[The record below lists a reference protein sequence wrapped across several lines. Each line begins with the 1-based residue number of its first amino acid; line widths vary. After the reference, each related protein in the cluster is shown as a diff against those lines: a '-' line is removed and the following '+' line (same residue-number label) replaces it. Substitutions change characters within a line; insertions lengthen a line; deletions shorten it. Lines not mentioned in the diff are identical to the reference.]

1 MLDTESVS
9 NRERLRGALSA
20 SARRRFAPV
29 RAACF
34 AVALTVAVL
43 MLLPIYWMLKTAISL
58 DPPSILVP
66 SFILWPRH
74 VDWGIFARVAGTA
87 QFWTTVGNSFTI
99 TLPAMV
105 GDVCSAAVVGFA
117 FARLRAPGAR
127 LLFLVVLGTLMI
139 PFEVT
144 FLPQVVLFSY
154 LGWLNTFL
162 PLIVPPFFGNALY
175 IFLVRQF
182 MRTIPRDLDDA
193 ALIDGAGYWVL
204 FWRII
209 LPLSTPALA
218 AVAAFS
224 FVAHWNDL
232 FGPLIYLD
240 DESKYPLTYAM
251 AWLGGSPWTMA
262 LALMSAVPCLILF
275 FTAQR
280 YLLRGT
286 VLSGLVS

>member
-1 MLDTESVS
+1 MSDDI
-9 NRERLRGALSA
+9 GAL
-20 SARRRFAPV
+20 RRVTSLPATLVRRPFAPLRV
-29 RAACF
+29 ACF
-34 AVALTVAVL
+34 ALALAVAVL
-43 MLLPIYWMLKTAISL
+43 MLLPIYWMFKSAISL

-66 SFILWPRH
+66 SFTLWPRH
-74 VDWGIFARVAGTA
+74 VNWGIFASVAGA
-87 QFWTTVGNSFTI
+87 PQFWTTVGNSCAI

-117 FARLRAPGAR
+117 FARLRAPGSR
-127 LLFLVVLGTLMI
+127 VLFLVVLGTLMI

-193 ALIDGAGYWVL
+193 ALIDGAGYWGL
-204 FWRII
+204 FRRII
-209 LPLSTPALA
+209 LPLSAPALA
-218 AVAAFS
+218 AVAVFS

-251 AWLGGSPWTMA
+251 AWMGGSPATMA
-262 LALMSAVPCLILF
+262 VALISALPCLALF
-275 FTAQR
+275 FAAHR
-280 YLLRGT
+280 YMLRGT
-286 VLSGLVS
+286 VLSGLAP